1 MFDIEI
7 KNKERKICIY
17 CWLCEI
23 VVCVCFFVV
32 YEIYLS
38 VRRGG
43 DILVWFSPLNGG
55 SCFGCKTGVRPHLSI
70 KSIRE
75 MVDDVVQ
82 GTIILLSCICT
93 LKKVHLL
100 ICSGYDTFSD
110 RYKSANE
117 YIWSSCSRFIFGF
130 FVYYVEQSQSVY
142 FRWYLIRVILLLF
155 FVLFGVC
162 VRSVCTLPGPYFY
175 TVICISI
182 SLLLNNEHNI

>member
-1 MFDIEI
+1 MLLIVW
-7 KNKERKICIY
+7 N
-17 CWLCEI
+17 WSLC
-23 VVCVCFFVV
+23 VFLFV

-75 MVDDVVQ
+75 MVADVVQ

-117 YIWSSCSRFIFGF
+117 YM
-130 FVYYVEQSQSVY
+130 VVLQSVY
-142 FRWYLIRVILLLF
+142 FWFLCLTVAISVFSLVLNPSYISFVWCVFSLHFTRTLFLYSDLF
-155 FVLFGVC
+155 FQLA
-162 VRSVCTLPGPYFY
+162 FY
-175 TVICISI
+175 
-182 SLLLNNEHNI
+182 